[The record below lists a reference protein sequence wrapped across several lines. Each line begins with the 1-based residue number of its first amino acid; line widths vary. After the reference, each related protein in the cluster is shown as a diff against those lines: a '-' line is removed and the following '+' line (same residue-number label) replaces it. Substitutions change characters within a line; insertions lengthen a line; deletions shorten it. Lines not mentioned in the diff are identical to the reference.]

1 MVSQAIHDL
10 GIAKQSAEGVAA
22 AAAAFRT
29 RVSGGTIGPVRTI
42 NDLEETTRDRMI
54 RRAYVSTAGVEGA
67 PTMFPRPGML
77 GLLLYLALGDASSD
91 ATDPTAVEHEIT
103 NANLLPYFT
112 AWRMLGDTLY
122 ERFVDCKIAQLVLT
136 SEAGGPLSAQV
147 TVQGKRPQ
155 KIDAALF
162 ATEAEAADVDDGR
175 PFYHYD
181 GEGAFMVEG
190 VAVSTIRRV
199 QVTINNN
206 AARWQGDGLLAED
219 VVDGRLDISIETQQR
234 VTDAALWNRYH
245 YGTAAPTNGANVS
258 PEVIELAG
266 SGIDFKWTAV
276 DATPG
281 PERSARLE
289 ATRLQINSL
298 AGYEPGTGTDPLVAT
313 VGYRVFSPDSG
324 AGLTATVINGEATI

>member
-10 GIAKQSAEGVAA
+10 GFAKQTVEGTAA

-42 NDLEETTRDRMI
+42 NDLEETTRDRLI

-67 PTMFPRPGML
+67 PTIYPRPGL
-77 GLLLYLALGDASSD
+77 AALLLYLAMGDVSSD
-91 ATDPTAVEHEIT
+91 ATDPTEVIHT
-103 NANLLPYFT
+103 MTLANLLPYFT
-112 AWRMLGDTLY
+112 GWRMLGDTLY

-136 SEAGGPLSAQV
+136 SEAGGPLSAQI
-147 TVQGKRPQ
+147 TVQGKRPE

-162 ATEAEAADVDDGR
+162 ATEAEVADVDDGR

-181 GEGAFMVEG
+181 GEGAFQVEG
-190 VAVSTIRRV
+190 VPVATIRRV

-206 AARWQGDGLLAED
+206 ATRWQGDSLLAED
-219 VVDGRLDISIETQQR
+219 VVEGRLDVSIETQQR
-234 VTDAALWNRYH
+234 ITDAALWNRYH
-245 YGTAAPTNGANVS
+245 YGSATPTNGARPS

-266 SGIDFKWTAV
+266 SGVDLKWTAV

-281 PERSARLE
+281 PEESLQIE
-289 ATRLQINSL
+289 APRLQINSL
-298 AGYEPGTGTDPLVAT
+298 GGYEPGTGTDPLVAT
-313 VGYRVFSPDSG
+313 VGYRVYAPDSG
-324 AGLTATVINGEATI
+324 SGMTATVINGNATV